1 MKSQKIGDKLTYKIK
16 SDNPISVYE
25 LTKSL
30 NSLADEIKSSTP
42 IHNTDVM
49 ISEVRKG
56 SYEFDFI
63 QMIAAPLL
71 PIFMEANHTEE
82 VIKHFLSLKE
92 FFGKEESKDEST
104 NISIDNA
111 QNFQNIIKPITNNT
125 FNNCTIVIGT
135 DVNKSLTIN
144 SNEAEVIQRKTE
156 KFISDKKN
164 DKKII
169 SEELIN
175 NFEDRL
181 IRFVQTRAD
190 NKDKGN
196 KSVCEYISTDEII
209 TKFANEEI
217 KQIILDSPY
226 HYGFV
231 VDLEVQYNNKIPKL
245 YKVLEI
251 KEKIDLS
258 E

>member
-30 NSLADEIKSSTP
+30 NSLADEIRSSTP

-63 QMIAAPLL
+63 QMIALPML

-82 VIKHFLSLKE
+82 VLKHFWSLKE
-92 FFGKEESKDEST
+92 FFSREESKGENI

-125 FNNCTIVIGT
+125 YNNCTIVIGT
-135 DVNKSLTIN
+135 DENTALSIN
-144 SNEAEVIQRKTE
+144 SNEAEIIESKTE
-156 KFISDKKN
+156 RFITEKKAE
-164 DKKII
+164 KKIL
-169 SEELIN
+169 SEEPLANLQIHPLI
-175 NFEDRL
+175 
-181 IRFVQTRAD
+181 
-190 NKDKGN
+190 
-196 KSVCEYISTDEII
+196 
-209 TKFANEEI
+209 
-217 KQIILDSPY
+217 
-226 HYGFV
+226 
-231 VDLEVQYNNKIPKL
+231 
-245 YKVLEI
+245 
-251 KEKIDLS
+251 
-258 E
+258 

>member
-25 LTKSL
+25 LTRSL
-30 NSLADEIKSSTP
+30 NSLADEIKNSTA

-63 QMIAAPLL
+63 QMIASPLL

-82 VIKHFLSLKE
+82 IFKHFLLLKE
-92 FFGKEESKDEST
+92 FFTKEKSKDEST

-111 QNFQNIIKPITNNT
+111 QNFQNIVKPITNNT
-125 FNNCTIVIGT
+125 FNNCTIVIAT
-135 DVNKSLTIN
+135 DENKSLSIN
-144 SNEAEVIQRKTE
+144 SNEAEIIQKKTE
-156 KFISDKKN
+156 RFIADKKVE
-164 DKKII
+164 KKII
-169 SEELIN
+169 SEELMN
-175 NFEDRL
+175 EFKDRL

-196 KSVCEYISTDEII
+196 KSVCEYISSDEII

-245 YKVLEI
+245 YKILEI